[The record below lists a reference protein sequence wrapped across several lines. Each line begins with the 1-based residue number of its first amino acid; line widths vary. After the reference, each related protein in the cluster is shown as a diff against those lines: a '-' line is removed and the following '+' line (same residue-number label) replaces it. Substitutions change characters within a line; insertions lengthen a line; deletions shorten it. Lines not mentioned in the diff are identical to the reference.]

1 MELEE
6 LIKELE
12 EARKKFGNIPVMVFQ
27 HYGGL
32 VDKTYVDKDE
42 DGFRIFFIDSE

>member
-1 MELEE
+1 MVLEE

-12 EARKKFGNIPVMVFQ
+12 RVCRKFGNIPVMVFQ
-27 HYGGL
+27 HYEGL

-42 DGFRIFFIDSE
+42 DGFYIFFIDSE